1 MSDWHYSEEKRK
13 REKRKKRERKDVR
26 RGWDLASL
34 SGRLYVLYPNPDH
47 DEKVNNIFEQSFPQ
61 K

>member
-13 REKRKKRERKDVR
+13 QEKRKKRERKDVR
-26 RGWDLASL
+26 RGWDLVSL
-34 SGRLYVLYPNPDH
+34 SGRPYVLQTMT
-47 DEKVNNIFEQSFPQ
+47 KRVNNIFDQSFPQ